1 MQEVPAP
8 ADNCCM
14 GANNCVASRSPG
26 VQRAWRVFQLG
37 ILLGLGMGWV
47 GCDRL
52 SGTSDTVTER
62 AGKTQTVKDLRMAYN
77 AMRAPDG
84 FNYHQ
89 AIDTQGQDINITVT
103 VWPNWQQGTPP
114 VRPCARPIR
123 IERSI
128 DLVSQIRGGEH

>member
-1 MQEVPAP
+1 M
-8 ADNCCM
+8 
-14 GANNCVASRSPG
+14 
-26 VQRAWRVFQLG
+26 
-37 ILLGLGMGWV
+37 
-47 GCDRL
+47 